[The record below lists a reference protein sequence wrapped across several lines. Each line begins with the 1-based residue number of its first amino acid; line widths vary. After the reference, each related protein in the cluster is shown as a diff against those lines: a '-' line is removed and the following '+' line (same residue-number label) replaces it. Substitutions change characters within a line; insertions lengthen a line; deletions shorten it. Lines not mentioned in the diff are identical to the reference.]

1 MTKIGLNQPGFLYLN
16 EQVLAN
22 VKSAIGDLG
31 KGTVDE
37 LKFGPLNDLVSEL
50 LFPWCSTLTSRARYY
65 FFAYAVLQL
74 ALDRTIP
81 RQKQDPERDARECR
95 ELAGKYLKEFVRHVR
110 RIEKYLTL
118 ALVLQ
123 DEQDGTF
130 GQRRANRWLHEGRS
144 PVAAKSYVAMLTADG
159 RYPNAIYRAGSRI
172 LGMFPH
178 LSQNTALIS
187 ARLRGEQA
195 FENEWMSAGTRAL
208 DEVRQIVAFWEKFEP
223 DADTSLSTASRQ
235 FEKSTAARSFHG
247 FELSFQEAEFLYRR
261 IQAATPYW
269 RKVTLSKLR
278 EIYKRSV
285 SFDDLQVVFADV
297 PEHEYLLAAGHIDN
311 ATKYWRH
318 YYAEVVRD
326 PGRVPPL
333 GAVREALPE
342 IRKSV
347 DWLNDIAHTAEHAA
361 GWEAV
366 WCALYEAVIGKW
378 VRMVEKEDAQSLA
391 WDLMARAERVVQER
405 GRGKVAP
412 HQRPSGDREDDID
425 VELDVKKTGFR
436 FGNADRILDD
446 IAKAPRHG

>member
-1 MTKIGLNQPGFLYLN
+1 MAQIGLNQPGFLYLN

-22 VKSAIGDLG
+22 VKSATGDLG

-65 FFAYAVLQL
+65 FFTYAVLQL

-81 RQKQDPERDARECR
+81 REKQDPERDARECR
-95 ELAGKYLKEFVRHVR
+95 ELAGKYLKEFVRHVQ

-123 DEQDGTF
+123 NEQDGTF
-130 GQRRANRWLHEGRS
+130 GQRRVNRWLHEGRS
-144 PVAAKSYVAMLTADG
+144 PVAAKSYVTILTADG
-159 RYPNAIYRAGSRI
+159 RYPNAIYRAGSRV
-172 LGMFPH
+172 LGMFRQ

-187 ARLRGEQA
+187 ARLRGEHA
-195 FENEWMSAGTRAL
+195 FRNDWMSTGARAL
-208 DEVRQIVAFWEKFEP
+208 DEARQVVAFWEKFE
-223 DADTSLSTASRQ
+223 ADPNTSLSTASSQ
-235 FEKSTAARSFHG
+235 FVKSTAARNFHG
-247 FELSFQEAEFLYRR
+247 FELSSQEAEFLYRR

-285 SFDDLQVVFADV
+285 SFDDLQAVFADV

-318 YYAEVVRD
+318 YYAEIVRD
-326 PGRVPPL
+326 PERVPPL
-333 GAVREALPE
+333 DTVREALPE
-342 IRKSV
+342 IRMSL
-347 DWLNDIAHTAEHAA
+347 DWLKHTAHSAGHAA
-361 GWEAV
+361 RWEAV
-366 WCALYEAVIGKW
+366 WCASYEALIGRW
-378 VRMVEKEDAQSLA
+378 VHMVEKKDAQSLA

-412 HQRPSGDREDDID
+412 HQRSSGDREDDID